1 MATVVALD
9 IGGSGIRAARVQD
22 GEIVRR
28 ARLELIPGTA
38 PTQAADALRAALA
51 SLEPSPA
58 DGALGVAFPG
68 FLDGAGRVLPGIYLP
83 GLVGMDFVD
92 TLGPLMAGRPI
103 TVVPD
108 VAAAALA
115 EAVGRGCAGRLLSV
129 CLGTG
134 ANAALVADGAVVD
147 LAAGCLG
154 DAGHVV
160 VDPDG
165 ATCTCGGR
173 GCLEAV
179 CSGRALARDGAP
191 FGFADAAAVC
201 EAARAIDPRAAGLVE
216 RAGRAL
222 GRALASWAVMTF
234 PDVVLVTGGLSLAG
248 ELLLTPARREM
259 RRVGPPEIVAGLDVR
274 IGRYGADAALHGA
287 AVEAQRAQRAKST
300 AGQEAVA

>member
-1 MATVVALD
+1 MAEVVALD

-38 PTQAADALRAALA
+38 PDQAGETLRAAL
-51 SLEPSPA
+51 SLLEPSSS

-83 GLVGMDFVD
+83 GFVGMDFVD
-92 TLGPLMAGRPI
+92 TLGPLMAGRPMA
-103 TVVPD
+103 VVPD

-115 EAVGRGCAGRLLSV
+115 EAAATDSKGRLLCV

-134 ANAALVADGAVVD
+134 ANAALVADGVVVD

-165 ATCTCGGR
+165 PACTCGGR
-173 GCLEAV
+173 GCLEAM
-179 CSGRALARDGAP
+179 CSGRALARDGTAL
-191 FGFADAAAVC
+191 GFVDAAAVC
-201 EAARAIDPRAAGLVE
+201 EAARAMDERAVDLVE

-222 GRALASWAVMTF
+222 GRALSSWAAMTF
-234 PDVVLVTGGLSLAG
+234 PDVVCVTGGLSLAG

-259 RRVGPPEIVAGLDVR
+259 RRVGPPEIVARLDVR
-274 IGRYGADAALHGA
+274 IGRCGADAALLGA
-287 AVEAQRAQRAKST
+287 AIEAQRVQEADAT